1 MDSVVLKLHICMSF
15 FNLMAIDQAFLLCY
29 YAFAMSQ
36 DKLIRLVS
44 LGDQNGVGKGHVYYT
59 RKNKK
64 KHADKKFEFKKFNP
78 VSRNHTL
85 YKEKK

>member
-1 MDSVVLKLHICMSF
+1 MHVDSNGQF
-15 FNLMAIDQAFLLCY
+15 WY
-29 YAFAMSQ
+29 YRATMSQ

-44 LGDQNGVGKGHVYYT
+44 VGDKKGVGKGHVYFT

-64 KHADKKFEFKKFNP
+64 QHTDKFEFKKYNP
-78 VSRNHTL
+78 ITRKHET

>member
-1 MDSVVLKLHICMSF
+1 
-15 FNLMAIDQAFLLCY
+15 
-29 YAFAMSQ
+29 MSQ
-36 DKLIRLVS
+36 DKLIKIVS
-44 LGDQNGVGKGHVYYT
+44 QGGPKGVGKGHTYYI

-78 VSRNHTL
+78 VARTHTV

>member
-1 MDSVVLKLHICMSF
+1 
-15 FNLMAIDQAFLLCY
+15 
-29 YAFAMSQ
+29 MSQ
-36 DKLIRLVS
+36 DKLIKLVS
-44 LGDQNGVGKGHVYYT
+44 QGGPKGIGKGHTYYT

-78 VSRNHTL
+78 IARMHTV